1 MFTAL
6 ITGASGGLG
15 EAFVRIL
22 SDYPSCLIITGRN
35 RKKLLELQKKYA
47 RSGSV
52 EIIPI
57 VCDLSKPEGVFEL
70 MAFIKKRDLI
80 VDFLINNAG
89 FGLSGEFVSQSSAEI
104 TDLLEVDIQSVVLLC
119 RLLLPGMLERR
130 RGGILNVSSIASCLP
145 GPGMNL
151 YYASK
156 AFVTSFSR
164 ALHQELKNSR
174 IHVCA
179 LCPGPISTGFEKAA
193 GLNGAVMFSILPVSR
208 PETIARAG
216 LTALARN
223 RTVCYPDIGA
233 KFVYAAS
240 RFLPV
245 CSLEKA
251 ASWINEPGQIKKR

>member
-1 MFTAL
+1 
-6 ITGASGGLG
+6 
-15 EAFVRIL
+15 
-22 SDYPSCLIITGRN
+22 
-35 RKKLLELQKKYA
+35 
-47 RSGSV
+47 
-52 EIIPI
+52 
-57 VCDLSKPEGVFEL
+57 
-70 MAFIKKRDLI
+70 
-80 VDFLINNAG
+80 
-89 FGLSGEFVSQSSAEI
+89 
-104 TDLLEVDIQSVVLLC
+104 
-119 RLLLPGMLERR
+119 
-130 RGGILNVSSIASCLP
+130 
-145 GPGMNL
+145 MNL

-245 CSLEKA
+245 CTLEKA
-251 ASWINEPGQIKKR
+251 ASWINEPGLIKKR